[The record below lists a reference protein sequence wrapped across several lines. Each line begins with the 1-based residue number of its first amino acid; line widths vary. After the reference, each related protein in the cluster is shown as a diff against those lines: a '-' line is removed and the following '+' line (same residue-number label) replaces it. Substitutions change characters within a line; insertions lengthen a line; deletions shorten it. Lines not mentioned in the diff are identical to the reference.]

1 MAGTDSRSQ
10 RHEGA
15 EMACSRLSLGMG
27 TALLRSGVSVPHYTW
42 DRPWDLALSV
52 FLPLAPM
59 LCSRALPPGSSKDM
73 LSAVVHGLSNLQ
85 VPVGLASC

>member
-15 EMACSRLSLGMG
+15 GMACSRLSLGMG
-27 TALLRSGVSVPHYTW
+27 TALLRSGLSMPHYTW

-52 FLPLAPM
+52 SLPLAPM

-73 LSAVVHGLSNLQ
+73 LSACGSWPH
-85 VPVGLASC
+85 